1 MTNIIRF
8 GDLSYE
14 EKAKLETEQIDEFI
28 KIECAFEG
36 VKLLLEPILPV
47 KPEMGEKTDYFRIGY
62 ANELTF
68 EKLEDAE
75 RALKVLRTCTMV
87 DTDWSE
93 DYSHVKK
100 IHKFD
105 GRIRTEGY
113 YTLEQYNK
121 MKDALALYNKEK
133 DIYDELHKEW
143 QKEDIKLGRIRDNI
157 WFELDRITKLEHTR
171 GMLMAEF
178 KIYLPM
184 AKGNYE
190 IALNF
195 LTNSWHKEMEEFEKG
210 IGKEKYAEFLA
221 ILSKMQLKKS

>member
-1 MTNIIRF
+1 MAKIIRF

-14 EKAKLETEQIDEFI
+14 EKARLITEQVDEYI
-28 KIECAFEG
+28 KIECAYEG
-36 VKLLLEPILPV
+36 VKLLPEPELPI

-68 EKLEDAE
+68 EKAEDAE
-75 RALKVLRTCTMV
+75 KVLKVLRTCIMII
-87 DTDWSE
+87 TDWSE

-105 GRIRTEGY
+105 GRITTERY

-121 MKDALALYNKEK
+121 MKDALVLYKKEK
-133 DIYDELHKEW
+133 ETYDELYKEW

-195 LTNSWHKEMEEFEKG
+195 LTNSWHKAMEEFEKG
-210 IGKEKYAEFLA
+210 IGKEKYKEFLA
-221 ILSKMQLKKS
+221 TLGKMQLEKS